1 MICTPFSFLKY
12 APVFPA
18 PPFLWKKLEPP
29 PPFLNF
35 LKGWGDSNYDR
46 SLSEVKTLTRIYY
59 KSFFTNPFKV
69 KLEFV
74 RNFSTIFRS
83 SHVRCSIQK
92 AVFKNFVIFTKETS
106 MQVFSREICKIFK
119 NTFGGCSCC
128 QVKSKE
134 TK

>member
-1 MICTPFSFLKY
+1 MHPLLLFKICPCFSNPSIFMEKIGTPS
-12 APVFPA
+12 
-18 PPFLWKKLEPP
+18 
-29 PPFLNF
+29 PFLNF